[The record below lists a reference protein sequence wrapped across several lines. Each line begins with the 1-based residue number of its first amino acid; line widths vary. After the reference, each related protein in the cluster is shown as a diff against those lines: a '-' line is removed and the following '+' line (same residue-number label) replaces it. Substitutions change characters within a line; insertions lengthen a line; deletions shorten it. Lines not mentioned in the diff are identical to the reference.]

1 MSKKNKLT
9 EYVENLKRFN
19 RLTNEIE
26 EIYKT
31 QDVIGEM
38 TDSSILVSEYLK
50 LEQQR
55 ITKAKERNK
64 IEKKLLKFEE
74 TVLK

>member
-9 EYVENLKRFN
+9 EYVENLKKFSL
-19 RLTNEIE
+19 LTKEIE
-26 EIYKT
+26 EISKT

-38 TDSSILVSEYLK
+38 TDSSVLVSEYLK

-55 ITKAKERNK
+55 IAKAKERNK

>member
-50 LEQQR
+50 PEQQR